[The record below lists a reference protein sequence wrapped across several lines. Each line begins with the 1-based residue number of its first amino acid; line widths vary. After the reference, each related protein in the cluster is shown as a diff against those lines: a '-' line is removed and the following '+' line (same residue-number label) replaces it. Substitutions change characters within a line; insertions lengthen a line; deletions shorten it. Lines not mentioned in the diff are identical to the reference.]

1 MLSFVG
7 GNKERW
13 HVTEEKQ
20 AKICIYII
28 NK

>member
-20 AKICIYII
+20 VKIWVYII